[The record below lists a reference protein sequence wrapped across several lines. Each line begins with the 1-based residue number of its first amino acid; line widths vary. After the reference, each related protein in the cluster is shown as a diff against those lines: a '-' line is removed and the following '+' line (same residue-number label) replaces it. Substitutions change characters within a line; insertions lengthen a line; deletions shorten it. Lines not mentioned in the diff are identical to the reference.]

1 MSMYIYIYMGHHV
14 HVIHKIYTG
23 YYIYI
28 YLHACV
34 YELKGYNPIG
44 CQSEAS
50 IYIYIYIH
58 MDYKDYVTIVLDRRL

>member
-1 MSMYIYIYMGHHV
+1 MYMLYI
-14 HVIHKIYTG
+14 K
-23 YYIYI
+23 YIQYILYI

-50 IYIYIYIH
+50 IYIYIWITRI
-58 MDYKDYVTIVLDRRL
+58 MSQ